1 MLYHLRN
8 RRRPHSSS
16 GMTAGRRGC
25 WGWAP
30 PPLPPG
36 PQDLP
41 RDYGPDG
48 AAGGLKPELTAASGP
63 RTFGSG
69 ADDRDSEPDYLLRP
83 TRHGPGN
90 YYRPYLQPLL
100 FNDWSTHSG
109 FGPSFESTA
118 QRQIPANLA
127 LRFDLLLKRTSGQ
140 RPHLRHYPHSVCDI
154 LVFFS
159 NREEIVKGNT
169 GSVESQLLY
178 PTAVH
183 CSRPNRFSS
192 ARVPELRTTSL
203 KNFQKRRG

>member
-48 AAGGLKPELTAASGP
+48 AAGGLKPEYTAASGP

-69 ADDRDSEPDYLLRP
+69 P
-83 TRHGPGN
+83 TTGTRSQTTCYVRRGTG
-90 YYRPYLQPLL
+90 RVIIIDLIFSRFFLTIGQPIAVSDHRLNQQL
-100 FNDWSTHSG
+100 
-109 FGPSFESTA
+109 E
-118 QRQIPANLA
+118 RQIPYNLT
-127 LRFDLLLKRTSGQ
+127 LRFESVIKGPAAQAAD
-140 RPHLRHYPHSVCDI
+140 LRHYPHSVCDI

-159 NREEIVKGNT
+159 NREVIVKGNT

-183 CSRPNRFSS
+183 CSRPNIRVARHNNRWTREDVFYSS
-192 ARVPELRTTSL
+192 RPL
-203 KNFQKRRG
+203 

>member
-48 AAGGLKPELTAASGP
+48 AAGGLKPEYTAASGP

-69 ADDRDSEPDYLLRP
+69 PTTGTRSQTTCYVRRGTGRVVLTIDSERLFLVQLTAVEERRKNHLNLLLRVLSSKVQL
-83 TRHGPGN
+83 R
-90 YYRPYLQPLL
+90 
-100 FNDWSTHSG
+100 
-109 FGPSFESTA
+109 FESLIKGTVA
-118 QRQIPANLA
+118 QAA
-127 LRFDLLLKRTSGQ
+127 D
-140 RPHLRHYPHSVCDI
+140 LRHYPHSVCDI

-159 NREEIVKGNT
+159 NREGIVKGNT

>member
-48 AAGGLKPELTAASGP
+48 AAGGLKPEYTAASGP

-69 ADDRDSEPDYLLRP
+69 PTTGTRSQTTCYVRRGTGRVVLTIDSERFFLVQLTAVEERRKNHLNLLLRVLSSKVQL
-83 TRHGPGN
+83 R
-90 YYRPYLQPLL
+90 
-100 FNDWSTHSG
+100 
-109 FGPSFESTA
+109 FESLIKGTA
-118 QRQIPANLA
+118 APAA
-127 LRFDLLLKRTSGQ
+127 D
-140 RPHLRHYPHSVCDI
+140 LRHYPHSVCDI

-159 NREEIVKGNT
+159 NREKIVKGNT

-183 CSRPNRFSS
+183 CSRPNRFSC
-192 ARVPELRTTSL
+192 ARVPSCEQLR
-203 KNFQKRRG
+203 